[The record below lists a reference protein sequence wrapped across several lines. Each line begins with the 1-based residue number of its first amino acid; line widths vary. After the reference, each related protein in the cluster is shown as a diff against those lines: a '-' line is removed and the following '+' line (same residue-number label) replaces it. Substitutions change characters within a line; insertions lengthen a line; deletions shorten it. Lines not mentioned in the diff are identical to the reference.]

1 VTEPKTPAPA
11 EPDALPSG
19 TSPREHTLRMPPL
32 LVLASLVVIVA
43 GLRAASAF
51 FVDILSALLLTIVLA
66 PAVTFLQRRAWPK
79 TLAVSVITLGLIGAG
94 IAVGAIVGHSA
105 AGFTH
110 ELPARAHAFEA
121 AETRLFAALEET
133 GLVRIPEGGPLDSF
147 LDAHRIAGLFGR
159 LFVALQAML
168 SNGFVILMLV
178 VFGLLQAGRTRA
190 KLEGMV
196 GRESR
201 VPGALEQFA
210 GHLFEYLKVKSL
222 MSLGTGVGVTVV
234 LLALGVEYAG
244 LWGLLAFLLNFV
256 PNVGSVL
263 AAIPPI
269 ALAAV
274 DLGAGRGALVA
285 VAIITVNFLFS
296 NVLEPRLMGRSF
308 GLSPWTVFAALLF
321 WAYVLG
327 PMGMVLAIPLTV
339 AVKLGLEMSDRTQ
352 WIATLMA

>member
-1 VTEPKTPAPA
+1 
-11 EPDALPSG
+11 
-19 TSPREHTLRMPPL
+19 
-32 LVLASLVVIVA
+32 
-43 GLRAASAF
+43 
-51 FVDILSALLLTIVLA
+51 
-66 PAVTFLQRRAWPK
+66 
-79 TLAVSVITLGLIGAG
+79 
-94 IAVGAIVGHSA
+94 
-105 AGFTH
+105 
-110 ELPARAHAFEA
+110 
-121 AETRLFAALEET
+121 
-133 GLVRIPEGGPLDSF
+133 
-147 LDAHRIAGLFGR
+147 
-159 LFVALQAML
+159 ML

-196 GRESR
+196 GTESR
-201 VPGALEQFA
+201 IPAALEQFA

-222 MSLGTGVGVTVV
+222 MSLGTGVTVTIV

-269 ALAAV
+269 GLAAV
-274 DLGAGRGALVA
+274 DDGLGSAAVVA
-285 VAIITVNFLFS
+285 AAIIAVNVFFS
-296 NVLEPRLMGRSF
+296 NVLEPRFMGRSF

-339 AVKLGLEMSDRTQ
+339 AVKLGLEMGDRTR